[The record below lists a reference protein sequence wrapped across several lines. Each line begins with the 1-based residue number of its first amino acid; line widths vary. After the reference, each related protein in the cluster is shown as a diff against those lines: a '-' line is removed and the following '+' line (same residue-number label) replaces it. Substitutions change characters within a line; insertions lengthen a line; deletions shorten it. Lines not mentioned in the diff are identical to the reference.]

1 MKGRILVINTGSTSS
16 KIGFYDSGEKL
27 FEKNLIH
34 SADEVAK
41 YHSVMDQD
49 IMRRDAITEFLSE
62 KGIPLESIDMAMARG
77 GLITPIRTGVY
88 EVNQE
93 MRDAL
98 VAGKEGV
105 HACNLSALLAD
116 DIAILV
122 NEARESMDQMERLRK
137 GYGDRCRAFIAD
149 PPMADEMLPEVKVG
163 GLPEFPR
170 RTLFHAL
177 NSRAMVRR
185 YARSIGKTNKDV
197 TVIVAHMGGG
207 SSVSLHRHGLVID
220 TNDALGGDGPI
231 SPERAGNVP
240 GFPLVEKC
248 FSGKWT
254 EAQIKKRLV
263 GRGGAVAYFGT
274 NDFRELVARADAG
287 DKECDTFIKGYCVSV
302 AKYIAALSTVV
313 YGKVDA
319 IILTG
324 GIAYSQPI
332 TEDIKERVSF
342 IAPVEIYPGENELES
357 LAENG
362 YGIMAGEFEIRY
374 YHPDHF

>member
-16 KIGFYDSGEKL
+16 KIAVYDAGEMM
-27 FEKNLIH
+27 FEKNLTH
-34 SADEVAK
+34 SAEEIAR
-41 YHSVMDQD
+41 YESVMDQTP
-49 IMRRDAITEFLSE
+49 MRRDSITEFLSE
-62 KGIPLESIDMAMARG
+62 KGIGLETIDIAMARG

-98 VAGKEGV
+98 MSGKDGV

-116 DIAILV
+116 DIAQEV
-122 NEARESMDQMERLRK
+122 NRLRLAA
-137 GYGDRCRAFIAD
+137 GNMERCRAYIAD

-185 YARSIGKTNKDV
+185 YARTAGKTNKEV

-207 SSVSLHRHGLVID
+207 SSVSLHRNGLVID

-231 SPERAGNVP
+231 TPERAGSVP
-240 GFPLVEKC
+240 AFPLVDMC
-248 FSGKWT
+248 YSGEYTKA
-254 EAQIKKRLV
+254 EVKKKLV

-274 NDFRELVARADAG
+274 NDFRSLIERAQAG
-287 DKECDTFIKGYCVSV
+287 DNECDVFIKGYCISV
-302 AKYIAALSTVV
+302 AKYIAALATVV
-313 YGKVDA
+313 CGKVDA

-324 GIAYSQPI
+324 GIAYSRLI
-332 TEDIKERVSF
+332 ADDIKARVSF
-342 IAPVEIYPGENELES
+342 IAPVEVYAGENELES

-362 YGIMAGEFEIRY
+362 YGILAGEFEIKE
-374 YHPDHF
+374 YHRDRF

>member
-1 MKGRILVINTGSTSS
+1 MEGRILVINTGSTSS
-16 KIGFYDSGEKL
+16 KIGFYDAGEKL
-27 FEKNLIH
+27 FEKNLTHTAEEI
-34 SADEVAK
+34 AAYD
-41 YHSVMDQD
+41 SVMDQTP
-49 IMRRDAITEFLSE
+49 MRRDAIIDFLKE
-62 KGIPLESIDMAMARG
+62 KGIALESIDVAMARG

-88 EVNQE
+88 EVNKE

-98 VAGKEGV
+98 MAGKEGV

-116 DIAILV
+116 DIAIMV
-122 NEARESMDQMERLRK
+122 NDARSAK
-137 GYGDRCRAFIAD
+137 GISEKCRAFIAD

-185 YARSIGKTNKDV
+185 YARSVGKSNQDV

-248 FSGKWT
+248 FSGEFT

-274 NDFRELVARADAG
+274 NDFRELTARAEAG
-287 DKECDTFIKGYCVSV
+287 DKEVETFLKGYCISF
-302 AKYIAALSTVV
+302 AKYIASLATVV

-319 IILTG
+319 IVLTG
-324 GIAYSQPI
+324 GIAYSEKI
-332 TEDIKERVSF
+332 TREISERVSF
-342 IAPVEIYPGENELES
+342 IAPVVVYPGENELES

-362 YGIMAGEFEIRY
+362 YGILAGEFDINY

>member
-1 MKGRILVINTGSTSS
+1 MTGRILVINTGSTST
-16 KIGFYDSGEKL
+16 KIGFYDAGDKL
-27 FEKNLIH
+27 FEQNLTH
-34 SADEVAK
+34 SAEEVAR
-41 YHSVMDQD
+41 YDSVMDQTG
-49 IMRRDAITEFLSE
+49 MRRDAILNFLKE
-62 KGIPLESIDMAMARG
+62 KGIGLQTIDIVMARG

-88 EVNQE
+88 GVNQE
-93 MRDAL
+93 MREAL
-98 VAGKEGV
+98 IAGKEGV

-116 DIAILV
+116 DIAALV
-122 NEARESMDQMERLRK
+122 NEAS
-137 GYGDRCRAFIAD
+137 GNDRCRAFIAD

-185 YARSIGKTNKDV
+185 YARSVGKTNKDV

-248 FSGKWT
+248 FSGQWT

-274 NDFRELVARADAG
+274 NDFRELAARAEGG
-287 DKECDTFIKGYCVSV
+287 DFEVDTFLKGYCISF
-302 AKYIAALSTVV
+302 AKYIAGLSTVV
-313 YGKVDA
+313 CGKVDA
-319 IILTG
+319 IVLTG
-324 GIAYSQPI
+324 GIAYNERI
-332 TEDIKERVSF
+332 TADIAERVGF
-342 IAPVEIYPGENELES
+342 IAPVVVYPGENELDS

-362 YGIMAGEFEIRY
+362 YGILNGEFEIRY

>member
-1 MKGRILVINTGSTSS
+1 MKGRILVVNTGSTST
-16 KIGFYDSGEKL
+16 KIAVYDSGEKL
-27 FEKNLIH
+27 FEKNLTHTAEEI
-34 SADEVAK
+34 SQ
-41 YHSVMDQD
+41 YGSVMDQTP
-49 IMRRDAITEFLSE
+49 MRRDAIIDFLYE
-62 KGIPLESIDMAMARG
+62 KGVALESIDIAMARG

-88 EVNQE
+88 EVNQD

-98 VAGKEGV
+98 MAAKEGA
-105 HACNLSALLAD
+105 HACNLSALIAD
-116 DIAILV
+116 DIAVMV
-122 NEARESMDQMERLRK
+122 NEAREAKGMEA
-137 GYGDRCRAFIAD
+137 RCRAFIAD

-185 YARSIGKTNKDV
+185 YARGVGKTNKEV

-207 SSVSLHRHGLVID
+207 SSVSLHRNGLVID

-231 SPERAGNVP
+231 SPERAGSVP
-240 GFPLVEKC
+240 AFPLVEKC

-254 EAQIKKRLV
+254 KEQIKKRLV

-274 NDFRELVARADAG
+274 NDLREVAARANAG
-287 DKECDTFIKGYCVSV
+287 ETECDTFLRGYCVSV
-302 AKYIAALSTVV
+302 AKYIASLSAVV
-313 YGKVDA
+313 CGEVDA

-324 GIAYSQPI
+324 GIAHNAAI
-332 TEDIKERVSF
+332 VEDITRRVRF
-342 IAPVEIYPGENELES
+342 IAPVEVYAGENELES

-362 YGIMAGEFEIRY
+362 YGILAGEFEIKY

>member
-1 MKGRILVINTGSTSS
+1 MKGRIWVINTGSTSS

-27 FEKNLIH
+27 FEKNLTH
-34 SADEVAK
+34 TAEEVAR
-41 YHSVMDQD
+41 YESVMDQTP
-49 IMRRDAITEFLSE
+49 MRRDAITDFLAE
-62 KGIPLESIDMAMARG
+62 KGIELESIDVAMARG

-98 VAGKEGV
+98 MAGKEGV

-116 DIAILV
+116 DIAVLV
-122 NEARESMDQMERLRK
+122 NQARASK
-137 GYGDRCRAFIAD
+137 GIEEKCRAFIAD

-185 YARSIGKTNKDV
+185 YARSVGKTNKDV

-274 NDFRELVARADAG
+274 NDFRELVARAEAG
-287 DKECDTFIKGYCVSV
+287 DQEVETFLKGYCISF
-302 AKYIAALSTVV
+302 AKYIAGLSTVV

-319 IILTG
+319 IVLTG
-324 GIAYSQPI
+324 GIAYSEYI
-332 TEDIKERVSF
+332 TRQISERVEF
-342 IAPVEIYPGENELES
+342 IAPVVVYPGENELES

-362 YGIMAGEFEIRY
+362 YGILDGEFDIHY

>member
-1 MKGRILVINTGSTSS
+1 MEGRILVINTGSTSS
-16 KIGFYDSGEKL
+16 KIGFYDVGEKL
-27 FEKNLIH
+27 FEKNLTHTAEEI
-34 SADEVAK
+34 AAYD
-41 YHSVMDQD
+41 SVMDQTP
-49 IMRRDAITEFLSE
+49 MRRDAIIDFLKE
-62 KGIPLESIDMAMARG
+62 KGIALESIDVAMARG

-88 EVNQE
+88 EVNKE

-98 VAGKEGV
+98 MAGKEGV

-116 DIAILV
+116 DIAIMV
-122 NEARESMDQMERLRK
+122 NDARSAK
-137 GYGDRCRAFIAD
+137 GISEKCRAFIAD

-185 YARSIGKTNKDV
+185 YARSVGKSNKDV

-248 FSGKWT
+248 FSGEFS

-274 NDFRELVARADAG
+274 NDFRELTARAEAG
-287 DKECDTFIKGYCVSV
+287 DKEVETFLKGYCISF
-302 AKYIAALSTVV
+302 AKYIASLATVV

-319 IILTG
+319 IVLTG
-324 GIAYSQPI
+324 GIAYSEQI
-332 TEDIKERVSF
+332 TREISERVSF
-342 IAPVEIYPGENELES
+342 IAPVVVYPGENELES

-362 YGIMAGEFEIRY
+362 YGILAGEFDINY

>member
-1 MKGRILVINTGSTSS
+1 MYGRILVINTGSTSS
-16 KIGFYDSGEKL
+16 KIGFYESGEKL
-27 FEKNLIH
+27 FEKNLTHTAEEI
-34 SADEVAK
+34 ARYE
-41 YHSVMDQD
+41 SVMDQTP
-49 IMRRDAITEFLSE
+49 MRMDAIMDFLAE
-62 KGIPLESIDMAMARG
+62 KGVALESIDIAMARG

-88 EVNQE
+88 EVNQA

-98 VAGKEGV
+98 MSGKDGV

-116 DIAILV
+116 DIAADV
-122 NEARESMDQMERLRK
+122 NKAREAK
-137 GYGDRCRAFIAD
+137 GIEQKCRAYIAD

-185 YARSIGKTNKDV
+185 YAKSVGKTNKDV

-207 SSVSLHRHGLVID
+207 SSVSLHRNGLVID

-231 SPERAGNVP
+231 SPERAGSVP
-240 GFPLVEKC
+240 GFPLVDMC
-248 FSGKWT
+248 FSGEYTKA
-254 EAQIKKRLV
+254 EVKKMLV

-274 NDFRELVARADAG
+274 NDMREVASRANAG
-287 DKECDTFIKGYCVSV
+287 DKDCDTFLRGFCVSF
-302 AKYIAALSTVV
+302 AKYIAALASVV
-313 YGKVDA
+313 CGEVDA

-324 GIAYSQPI
+324 GIAHNDAIVEEISR
-332 TEDIKERVSF
+332 RVKF
-342 IAPVEIYPGENELES
+342 IAPVVVYAGENELES

-362 YGIMAGEFEIRY
+362 YGILAGEFDIKY